1 MRFTQIIGQDTATRA
16 LQRSI
21 REDAVSHAYLFTG
34 LEGVGKFTTALALA
48 AALNCENPPEP
59 GESCGECVQC
69 RMIEAGRHPDVRS
82 VAPSG
87 GSAETKIDQMREM
100 RHMAQYPPLRGRWK
114 VNILERAETLND
126 EAASCILKLLEEPP
140 SFVTLVLISSN
151 PAAMLPTIRSRC
163 QLVRFRTMSA
173 EALESVL
180 VERFH
185 ADGEQARFLA
195 AFSEGRPG
203 RAISLFGNKDFFTR
217 RDALVALAN
226 RVIDEPVAGA
236 LKLSEELRKIAGGS
250 VASVVEEEAED
261 EEDGENDGEEP
272 SKPSRGRTKLTKTDL
287 IRALDMLVLWYR
299 DLLSVKVRGPEAP
312 VVNLDKAA
320 ELAERA
326 AQCHLSY
333 LRASLKTLTDA
344 KRYLDGNANVQL
356 LSDVLAMRLMQ

>member
-69 RMIEAGRHPDVRS
+69 RMIEAGRHPDVSS

-87 GSAETKIDQMREM
+87 GSEDTRIKQMQEM
-100 RHMAQYPPLRGRWK
+100 RRMAHYPPLRGRWK
-114 VNILERAETLND
+114 VNILERAETLNED
-126 EAASCILKLLEEPP
+126 AGSCILKLLEEPP
-140 SFVTLVLISSN
+140 SFLVLIVVSSN
-151 PAAMLPTIRSRC
+151 PSAMLTTIRSRC
-163 QLVRFRTMSA
+163 QLVRFRAMSA
-173 EALESVL
+173 ESLENVL
-180 VERFH
+180 VERFQ
-185 ADGEQARFLA
+185 ADSEQAKFLA

-203 RAISLFGNKDFFTR
+203 RAISLLGNDDFFAR

-226 RVIDEPVAGA
+226 RAIDEPVAGA
-236 LKLSEELRKIAGGS
+236 LKLSEELRKLAGGS
-250 VASVVEEEAED
+250 VVPDVEEEAEADD
-261 EEDGENDGEEP
+261 EEEEP
-272 SKPSRGRTKLTKTDL
+272 SQPSRGRTKLKKTDL
-287 IRALDMLVLWYR
+287 IRALDTLVLWYR
-299 DLLSVKVRGPEAP
+299 DLLSIKVRGPEAP

-333 LRASLKTLTDA
+333 LRSSLKTLTDA